1 VSDEVF
7 VIVYNEGNDR
17 TSYVQ
22 EVNSGALDHEA
33 VTVPTVLQ
41 ATLYD
46 TWGEAMDKIIVLRK
60 EIEDLGLNI
69 EPPMMFPLGVN
80 KRSLFKA
87 KLKYGE

>member
-1 VSDEVF
+1 MTEAF

-22 EVNSGALDHEA
+22 EVNSGVLDHEA
-33 VTVPTVLQ
+33 VTVPTVTQ

-46 TWGEAMDKIIVLRK
+46 TWGEAMNKIIAIRK
-60 EIEDLGLNI
+60 ELEGLNLNI
-69 EPPMMFPLGVN
+69 EMPMMFPMGVD
-80 KRSLFKA
+80 KKALFKA